1 MLITKF
7 PLPNMNVDVLQNAR
21 VREAVAIGIN
31 RAEICAVIGSN
42 YIPTTS

>member
-1 MLITKF
+1 MLITTF
-7 PLPNMNVDVLQNAR
+7 SLPIMNVDVLQNAR
-21 VREAVAIGIN
+21 VRVAVAIGIN